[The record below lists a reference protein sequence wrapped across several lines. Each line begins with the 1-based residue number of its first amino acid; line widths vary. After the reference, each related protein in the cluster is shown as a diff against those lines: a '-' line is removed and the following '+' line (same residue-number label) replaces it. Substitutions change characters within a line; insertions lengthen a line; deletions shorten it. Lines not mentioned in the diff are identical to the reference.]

1 MHATLQ
7 SKHHLNQIVLC
18 VTQVLIYPKEIH
30 IIYITPLYTL
40 PQRNMTQ
47 RNTYIYLSLW
57 GIHKDPK
64 EI

>member
-7 SKHHLNQIVLC
+7 SKHHLKQIVLC

-40 PQRNMTQ
+40 PQ
-47 RNTYIYLSLW
+47 I
-57 GIHKDPK
+57 I
-64 EI
+64 